1 MLPAAQLSTVIRW
14 HLLITVPIMVI
25 PARDYS
31 RFLIQ
36 GEKQG
41 LLDYFARP
49 RSRTPLAGLED
60 PQDQGRGL
68 KDSISA
74 EDI

>member
-1 MLPAAQLSTVIRW
+1 
-14 HLLITVPIMVI
+14 MVI

-31 RFLIQ
+31 RFSIQ